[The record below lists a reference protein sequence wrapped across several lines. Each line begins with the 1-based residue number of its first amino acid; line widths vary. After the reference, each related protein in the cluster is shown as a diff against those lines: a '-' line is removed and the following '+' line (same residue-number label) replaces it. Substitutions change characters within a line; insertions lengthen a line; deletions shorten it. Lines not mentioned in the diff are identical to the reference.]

1 MSMKIYVGNVE
12 FQTTEQ
18 DLRELFSQAGTVEST
33 AIVTDRD
40 TGRPRGF
47 AFIEM
52 ASQEEGRAAI
62 EQFNGKEV
70 NGRSLTVNEAK
81 PKARTGGSGGGGG
94 NFGGGRSRY

>member
-18 DLRELFSQAGTVEST
+18 DLRELFSQAGTVESA

-47 AFIEM
+47 AFVEM
-52 ASQEEGRAAI
+52 ASQEEGQAAI
-62 EQFNGKEV
+62 AQFNGREV

-81 PKARTGGSGGGGG
+81 PKVRAGNSGGGRG